1 MSLLESQAVVKEWK
15 IYSLFLTKTQ
25 VIEIENEKVRDNNG
39 LVLVFIGFNL
49 CKSRVYIRNQ
59 RLPQVPLF
67 WRKKQADKARDA
79 DKKQ

>member
-1 MSLLESQAVVKEWK
+1 MLRNPWIGQGMKK
-15 IYSLFLTKTQ
+15 IFFIFWPKQQ

-39 LVLVFIGFNL
+39 LVLVFIGFNM

-59 RLPQVPLF
+59 RLPQVPVYGS
-67 WRKKQADKARDA
+67 KKQVDKARDA